1 MRQFGHLVEEDRAAV
16 GLLKIALAGLGSA
29 GEGTL
34 LVAEKLGIDG
44 SLGYGR
50 TIDGDVLVVLAR
62 RIGVNDL
69 RKNSLPTPLSP
80 VTRTVRSVGATRK
93 ATSSARSRS
102 SEVPIM
108 PKRCLTLVISVM
120 VQVVKSI
127 RKVVATLRR
136 AGGAGPAQQSRGRPS
151 RRPMSAPRRMPRRP
165 QPVHRPDRYSPST
178 PSRPPV
184 RAPRA
189 NSRRG

>member
-69 RKNSLPTPLSP
+69 RKKLLAHTALARDEDRQIGRCHTQGNLQRP
-80 VTRTVRSVGATRK
+80 VQKFRGSDNAEALFNTCYFCHGSG
-93 ATSSARSRS
+93 
-102 SEVPIM
+102 
-108 PKRCLTLVISVM
+108 
-120 VQVVKSI
+120 
-127 RKVVATLRR
+127 RKVDTK
-136 AGGAGPAQQSRGRPS
+136 GRGD
-151 RRPMSAPRRMPRRP
+151 A
-165 QPVHRPDRYSPST
+165 
-178 PSRPPV
+178 
-184 RAPRA
+184 
-189 NSRRG
+189 